1 MAEPSPAV
9 AAAIEGEL
17 RLLDPVVRASAGLLG
32 ALLHPEF
39 REIGTSG
46 RLWRRETIIASLTA
60 DDAPRPGPLTASRM
74 RGVRLCDDLVHL
86 TFDTESKG
94 IHSHRS
100 SLWRLTPQGW
110 RLYFHQATP
119 FNDDLLTDPL
129 AGPVADHF
137 TDPLAGPVAEA

>member
-1 MAEPSPAV
+1 MSELSPAV

-17 RLLDPVVRASAGLLG
+17 RLLDPVVRASADLL
-32 ALLHPEF
+32 ASLLHPGF

-46 RLWRRETIIASLTA
+46 RLWNRETIIEALTA

-74 RGVRLCDDLVHL
+74 QGVELCSDLVHL

-94 IHSHRS
+94 LRSHRS
-100 SLWRLTPQGW
+100 SLWRLTGAGW

-119 FNDDLLTDPL
+119 FIDDP
-129 AGPVADHF
+129 F
-137 TDPLAGPVAEA
+137 AEV

>member
-1 MAEPSPAV
+1 MSEPSPAV

-17 RLLDPVVRASAGLLG
+17 RLLDPVVRASAELLA

-46 RLWRRETIIASLTA
+46 RLWTRETIITALTA

-74 RGVRLCDDLVHL
+74 RGEELCSDLVHL

-94 IHSHRS
+94 LRSHRS
-100 SLWRLTPQGW
+100 SLWRLTGAGW

-119 FNDDLLTDPL
+119 FADDP
-129 AGPVADHF
+129 F
-137 TDPLAGPVAEA
+137 AEV

>member
-17 RLLDPVVRASAGLLG
+17 RLLDPVVRASAELI
-32 ALLHPEF
+32 ASLLHPEF

-46 RLWRRETIIASLTA
+46 RLWNRETIIASLTA

-74 RGVRLCDDLVHL
+74 RGTQLCADLVHL

-100 SLWRLTPQGW
+100 SLWRLTPAGW

-119 FNDDLLTDPL
+119 FSGDLV
-129 AGPVADHF
+129 AGPS
-137 TDPLAGPVAEA
+137 AEA

>member
-1 MAEPSPAV
+1 MSEPSPAV

-17 RLLDPVVRASAGLLG
+17 RLLDPVVRASAELLA

-46 RLWRRETIIASLTA
+46 RLWNRETTIAALTA

-74 RGVRLCDDLVHL
+74 QGEELCSDVVHL

-94 IHSHRS
+94 LRSHRS
-100 SLWRLTPQGW
+100 SLWRLTGAGW

-119 FNDDLLTDPL
+119 FADDP
-129 AGPVADHF
+129 F
-137 TDPLAGPVAEA
+137 AEV

>member
-1 MAEPSPAV
+1 M
-9 AAAIEGEL
+9 
-17 RLLDPVVRASAGLLG
+17 LDPVVRASADLLA

-46 RLWRRETIIASLTA
+46 RLWDRESIIEALTA

-74 RGVRLCDDLVHL
+74 RGTQLGPDLVHL

-94 IHSHRS
+94 LRSHRS
-100 SLWRLTPQGW
+100 SLWRLTGAGW

-119 FNDDLLTDPL
+119 FVDDP
-129 AGPVADHF
+129 F
-137 TDPLAGPVAEA
+137 AEV